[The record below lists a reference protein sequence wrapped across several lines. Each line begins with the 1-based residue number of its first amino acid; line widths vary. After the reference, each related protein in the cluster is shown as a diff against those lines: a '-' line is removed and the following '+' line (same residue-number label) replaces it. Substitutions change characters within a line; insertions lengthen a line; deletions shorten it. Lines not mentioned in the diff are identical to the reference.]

1 MLFKSKTEKSTTSDS
16 EEKMQRVRPRIYGY
30 SRDYLKSPVKPI
42 HIILLLIFIILA
54 SFVVIKYMSPG
65 YLPVQKGIGV

>member
-1 MLFKSKTEKSTTSDS
+1 MLFKSKAEKITTSDS
-16 EEKMQRVRPRIYGY
+16 KKKMQGVQSRIYGY

-42 HIILLLIFIILA
+42 HVILLLIFIILA

-65 YLPVQKGIGV
+65 YLPAQKGVNV

>member
-1 MLFKSKTEKSTTSDS
+1 MLFKSKTEKVTASDS
-16 EEKMQRVRPRIYGY
+16 EKKMQGVQPRIYGY
-30 SRDYLKSPVKPI
+30 SRDYLKSPVKPV

-65 YLPVQKGIGV
+65 YLPAQKGVSV

>member
-1 MLFKSKTEKSTTSDS
+1 MLFKSKVEKSTKTDS
-16 EEKMQRVRPRIYGY
+16 EKKMQGVQPRIYGY

-42 HIILLLIFIILA
+42 HVILLLIFIILA

-65 YLPVQKGIGV
+65 YLPVQKGANV

>member
-1 MLFKSKTEKSTTSDS
+1 MLFKSKTEKVTTSDS
-16 EEKMQRVRPRIYGY
+16 KKKMQGVQPRIYGY
-30 SRDYLKSPVKPI
+30 SRDYLKSPVKPV

-65 YLPVQKGIGV
+65 YLPAQKGVSV